1 MVKSVTAT
9 ALAEEIGDRLK
20 QARLN
25 RNLTQS
31 EVAELAGIARKTV
44 LNAEKGKVQLDIMIA
59 ILMALDLTQQID
71 LFLPKQEISPL
82 QLAKLQGKKRQ
93 RASGQRHNKDGK
105 HQNGNGSH
113 YNKYR
118 DDVVGAVSFNT
129 EKGLGS
135 FEYDPGFKKKAR
147 YLKYRAF
154 LFGLRGYTMR

>member
-1 MVKSVTAT
+1 MHFIVKGVTAA

-25 RNLTQS
+25 RNLTQA

-44 LNAEKGKVQLDIMIA
+44 LNAEKGKVQLTIMIA

-93 RASGQRHNKDGK
+93 RASGQRSNKDEE
-105 HQNGNGSH
+105 
-113 YNKYR
+113 
-118 DDVVGAVSFNT
+118 T
-129 EKGLGS
+129 PEW
-135 FEYDPGFKKKAR
+135 
-147 YLKYRAF
+147 
-154 LFGLRGYTMR
+154 